1 MPSYGLHLAHRHFIW
16 STPTEKLG
24 EVTRKS
30 LDFPHP
36 PGQQQSMGMKE
47 SFPPSKGPHSPL
59 LRSPCRHLIYTD
71 HLTWASVALV
81 SYPPD
86 PVRIWL
92 CKLEDT
98 LFTVTSAL
106 TKGWPNQQ
114 HSQLFQFG
122 WALGSIL
129 KRGLLWALL
138 VTGRGRTKEL
148 GLKNTFRS
156 KMTREF
162 DKNKCTQVKVGEEKK
177 DPS

>member
-1 MPSYGLHLAHRHFIW
+1 MLNHTEYKFTSSGRWTKSMNKLKVLECQAMDYTWPTDISFGPHLLKSW
-16 STPTEKLG
+16 EMLP
-24 EVTRKS
+24 KS

-36 PGQQQSMGMKE
+36 PGQQQSMGIKE
-47 SFPPSKGPHSPL
+47 SFPPSKGPLSPL
-59 LRSPCRHLIYTD
+59 LHSPCRHLIYTD

-86 PVRIWL
+86 PVCIWL

-129 KRGLLWALL
+129 KRGLLW
-138 VTGRGRTKEL
+138 
-148 GLKNTFRS
+148 GLASDWQR
-156 KMTREF
+156 
-162 DKNKCTQVKVGEEKK
+162 NK
-177 DPS
+177 